1 MDNLIRSNGKDT
13 NESVGLLTGLLI
25 GELTGLGAIMH
36 ITLQS
41 GKKNRTQRK
50 HLNKDDNEIKIHVP
64 GEPQEAAKN
73 IPNWNSSTRKTKDQV
88 LSEELLAND
97 SLGG

>member
-1 MDNLIRSNGKDT
+1 MDNTIYTNVIDIRD
-13 NESVGLLTGLLI
+13 SVSLWASRLI
-25 GELTGLGAIMH
+25 GELTGLGAMMH

-41 GKKNRTQRK
+41 GKKNSTQRK
-50 HLNKDDNEIKIHVP
+50 HRNKDDNESKTHVP

-73 IPNWNSSTRKTKDQV
+73 ISNRDSSMRKTKDQV